1 MLILIFI
8 YKIVL
13 SVYLHSKRKIEI
25 ISSEDVMGTNLIIA
39 IGKRFNTIRTKLL
52 LIFLL
57 FTLILIFSFL
67 LFYKIY
73 HNRDENVV
81 LKDNVQ
87 QVYSNILILN
97 KLQFQ
102 FIIYDSKNN
111 DFYLTGKSY
120 YIEKHK
126 NLFQLTINNIDSLE
140 SGGGIDES
148 IRSDLKKLRSQLNEY
163 NKTFF
168 TFIQKIEQRG
178 FRDFGLEGSMRKSI
192 HNVENFSSLIDM
204 EVLLTVRRNE
214 KDYILRKDPKYLT
227 LHNNNVILL
236 IKKIE
241 ENREVNKELKIEL
254 YNLIYKYQE
263 DFNKWIVV
271 DKEIGIDQGIGLT
284 LALKNFNSFFE
295 TSIFNIINTV
305 NNSSR
310 DLNTIYNTILLFT
323 VFISI
328 LLSIALSLV
337 FSLRSTKSII
347 TLSNAIT
354 DVVKGNFSKP
364 VSLIIGKNSSQ
375 DEIGILFRNFNLMIN
390 KINSHIEQI
399 QEHEKIISQSEKK
412 FRALI
417 ENSNDAI
424 ILTDKKGDILYSSPA
439 SVKITGYSNKEQ
451 LNNTVFE
458 FVHPKDILQL
468 KNIFEEILNFP
479 DKSIEIQLRILHK
492 TGEYIWL
499 DGSITNL
506 LNDESVQ
513 AIVANYRDISN
524 RRRNE
529 LKIQEQYKELQ
540 KINFELD
547 KFVYSASHDL
557 KAPLTS
563 VLGIINLVKIDPD
576 KESLQKYLSMAEI
589 NIKRLLRIIND
600 LTNFSR
606 NERLEISS
614 DKIDFETLINESIAS
629 FNYLDNFN
637 KISFNF
643 SIEKEY
649 VFYSDNIRI
658 GILLNNLILNAILYH
673 NLEQDYPYIN
683 ISVESFEDT
692 ITVSVEDNGRG
703 IDKNYHEKIFD
714 MFYRATEDSTGSGL
728 GLYIVKGILEKID
741 ARIELESYLGKGT
754 TFTIFFPNSKNI
766 VENEKITEYNV

>member
-1 MLILIFI
+1 
-8 YKIVL
+8 
-13 SVYLHSKRKIEI
+13 
-25 ISSEDVMGTNLIIA
+25 MGTNIIKE
-39 IGKRFNTIRTKLL
+39 IRKRLNTIRTKLL
-52 LIFLL
+52 FIFLL
-57 FTLILIFSFL
+57 FTLILVFSFL

-73 HNRDENVV
+73 NYREENVV
-81 LKDNVQ
+81 LKDKVQ

-102 FIIYDSKNN
+102 FIIYDSKNK
-111 DFYLTGKSY
+111 DFYLTGRSY

-126 NLFQLTINNIDSLE
+126 NLFQLTLKNIDSLE
-140 SGGGIDES
+140 SDGGIDEK
-148 IRSDLKKLRSQLNEY
+148 ILPDLKILRTQLTEY

-168 TFIQKIEQRG
+168 SYIQKIEERG

-192 HNVENFSSLIDM
+192 HNVENFSSVIDM
-204 EVLLTVRRNE
+204 EILLTIRRNE

-227 LHNNNVILL
+227 LHNNNVDLL

-241 ENREVNKELKIEL
+241 ENRDINKALKLEL
-254 YNLIYKYQE
+254 YNLVYKYQE
-263 DFNKWIVV
+263 DFNKWIKV
-271 DKEIGIDQGIGLT
+271 DKDIGIDQGIGLT
-284 LALKNFNSFFE
+284 LDLKNFNTIFE
-295 TSIFNIINTV
+295 TSIFNIINIANTSSSNL
-305 NNSSR
+305 NN
-310 DLNTIYNTILLFT
+310 IYNIILLFT
-323 VFISI
+323 VSISI
-328 LLSIALSLV
+328 LLSITLSLI

-347 TLSNAIT
+347 NLSSAIK
-354 DVVKGNFSKP
+354 DVVKGNFSQP
-364 VSLIIGKNSSQ
+364 VSLVIEENNSE
-375 DEIGILFRNFNLMIN
+375 DEIGILYRNFNLMVN
-390 KINSHIEQI
+390 KINSHIHQI
-399 QEHEKIISQSEKK
+399 QQHEEILSQSEKK

-424 ILTDKKGDILYSSPA
+424 ILTDEAGKTIYSSQA
-439 SVKITGYSNKEQ
+439 SVKITGYLHKEQ
-451 LNNTVFE
+451 INNNVFE
-458 FVHPKDILQL
+458 LVHPKEIKKL
-468 KNIFEEILNFP
+468 KNIFKEIQNFP
-479 DKSIEIQLRILHK
+479 DKSIEVQLRILHK

-499 DGSITNL
+499 DCCITNL
-506 LNDESVQ
+506 LYDESVK
-513 AIVANYRDISN
+513 AIVTNYRDISN

-529 LKIQEQYKELQ
+529 LKIEEQYKELQ

-563 VLGIINLVKIDPD
+563 VLGIINLVKIDPE

-614 DKIDFETLINESIAS
+614 DRIDFETLINESITS

-637 KISFNF
+637 KITFNF

-649 VFYSDNIRI
+649 IFYSDTIRI

-673 NLEQDYPYIN
+673 NLEQEHPYVS
-683 ISVESFEDT
+683 ISVQSVGEH
-692 ITVSVEDNGRG
+692 IIVSVKDNGRG

-714 MFYRATEDSTGSGL
+714 MFYRATTDSTGSGL

-741 ARIELESYLGKGT
+741 ARIELESVLGIGT
-754 TFTIFFPNSKNI
+754 TFTIFFPNLKN
-766 VENEKITEYNV
+766 VLENEHNVQLNKSY